1 MRFRIKS
8 GGPTGRFVFDRVPA
22 PPPKPEMLSRTPTAA
37 DLDNPYGRC
46 FGKPRSWEE
55 LLGRK

>member
-8 GGPTGRFVFDRVPA
+8 GGPARRLVFDRVPA
-22 PPPKPEMLSRTPTAA
+22 PPPKPETPSRTPTAA
-37 DLDNPYGRC
+37 DLDNPYGRY